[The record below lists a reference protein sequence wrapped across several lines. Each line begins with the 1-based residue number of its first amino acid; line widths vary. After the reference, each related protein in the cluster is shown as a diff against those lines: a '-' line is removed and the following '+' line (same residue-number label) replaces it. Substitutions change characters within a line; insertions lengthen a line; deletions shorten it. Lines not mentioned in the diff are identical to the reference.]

1 MDTAWPIFH
10 TRQEKI
16 TIGSKT
22 KNVIFPEDGYWQ
34 CEISYDQLPALFILN
49 PTKGRIIEIY
59 HTCALSLRIDD
70 EYDRM
75 GLNKLDHQ
83 MLLELIHSENG
94 VTSYRK
100 IFPKAKDLRIRVD
113 ESSKFSHIEPLV
125 DESGY
130 PIIDP
135 DTGIPEFKEK
145 SPVDYRELKG
155 EFMCSIIF
163 NYKYVYIR
171 ENKAYPQVFVHECIL
186 WHPPK
191 FDFKE
196 YDSNKDFSK
205 IKVQLLNLENSKL
218 DKWE

>member
-171 ENKAYPQVFVHECIL
+171 ENKAYPKYLFTNVYYGIPLSLIL
-186 WHPPK
+186 KSMTAIKIFPK
-191 FDFKE
+191 
-196 YDSNKDFSK
+196 
-205 IKVQLLNLENSKL
+205 
-218 DKWE
+218 